1 MVSEIVHMYS
11 IPTVFIVLT
20 IHVIDFIILGSNTNI
35 TYSHRMMSLY
45 TLHDLLL
52 YINRLRARNTF
63 DFQILPSLT
72 FPMIYRLFVFVFRF
86 F

>member
-45 TLHDLLL
+45 TLHGLLL
-52 YINRLRARNTF
+52 YIKSQKHIRFSNTTKF
-63 DFQILPSLT
+63 NVTNDI
-72 FPMIYRLFVFVFRF
+72 
-86 F
+86 